1 MKIHTRLPVKLL
13 NHSENNQNSSSLLE
27 HFGEL
32 RHRLVIVLIALI
44 VSVFLVYISSHWWMQ
59 PFIKYIK
66 RAHVTLHT
74 FSFTETIQ
82 IYVMIIFTV
91 AICLIVPIIFY
102 QLWSFIAPGL
112 HVYER
117 QFIYKYSFFCAL
129 LFIIGVAFAFF
140 VGFPMII
147 NFSEKLSHM
156 LNIDQVIGFKAY
168 LGELIRWLLVFGFIF
183 QLPILFMGLAHFGLI
198 DVTQLG
204 RYRKYVYFACFVAA
218 SIIAPP
224 DLILNLVL
232 TLPLIILFE
241 ISMFIAKITSRKQ
254 KITNEL

>member
-1 MKIHTRLPVKLL
+1 M
-13 NHSENNQNSSSLLE
+13 
-27 HFGEL
+27 
-32 RHRLVIVLIALI
+32 RHRLVVIFIAFI
-44 VSVFLVYISSHWWMQ
+44 ISVIIVYISSHWWIQ
-59 PFIKYIK
+59 SLIRYIK

-91 AICLIVPIIFY
+91 AICIIIPIIFY
-102 QLWSFIAPGL
+102 QLWSFVAPGL
-112 HVYER
+112 HAYER
-117 QFIYKYSFFCAL
+117 QFIYKYSFFCAI
-129 LFIIGVAFAFF
+129 LFISGVAFAFF
-140 VGFPMII
+140 IGFPMII
-147 NFSEKLSHM
+147 NFSENLSH
-156 LNIDQVIGFKAY
+156 LLSIDQVIGFKAY

-254 KITNEL
+254 KGSETEI

>member
-1 MKIHTRLPVKLL
+1 M
-13 NHSENNQNSSSLLE
+13 
-27 HFGEL
+27 
-32 RHRLVIVLIALI
+32 RHRLVVIFIAFI
-44 VSVFLVYISSHWWMQ
+44 ISVIIVYISSHWWIQ
-59 PFIKYIK
+59 SLIRYIK

-91 AICLIVPIIFY
+91 AICIIIPIIFY
-102 QLWSFIAPGL
+102 QLWSFVAPGL
-112 HVYER
+112 HAYER
-117 QFIYKYSFFCAL
+117 QFIYKYSFFCAI
-129 LFIIGVAFAFF
+129 LFISGVAFAFF
-140 VGFPMII
+140 IGFPMII
-147 NFSEKLSHM
+147 NFSENLSH
-156 LNIDQVIGFKAY
+156 LLSIDQVIGFKAY

-183 QLPILFMGLAHFGLI
+183 QLPILFMGLALFGLI

-254 KITNEL
+254 KGSETEI

>member
-1 MKIHTRLPVKLL
+1 M
-13 NHSENNQNSSSLLE
+13 E

-32 RHRLVIVLIALI
+32 RHRLVVVFIAFI
-44 VSVFLVYISSHWWMQ
+44 ISVIIVYISSRWWIQ
-59 PFIKYIK
+59 SLIRYIK

-91 AICLIVPIIFY
+91 AICIIIPIIFY
-102 QLWSFIAPGL
+102 QLWSFVAPGL
-112 HVYER
+112 HAYER
-117 QFIYKYSFFCAL
+117 QFIYKYSFFCAI
-129 LFIIGVAFAFF
+129 LFISGVAFAFF
-140 VGFPMII
+140 IGFPMII
-147 NFSEKLSHM
+147 NFSENLSH
-156 LNIDQVIGFKAY
+156 LLSIDQVIGFKAY

>member
-1 MKIHTRLPVKLL
+1 M
-13 NHSENNQNSSSLLE
+13 
-27 HFGEL
+27 
-32 RHRLVIVLIALI
+32 RHRLVVIFIAFI
-44 VSVFLVYISSHWWMQ
+44 ISVIIVYISSHWWIQ
-59 PFIKYIK
+59 SLIRYIK

-91 AICLIVPIIFY
+91 AICIIIPIIFY
-102 QLWSFIAPGL
+102 QLWSFVAPGL
-112 HVYER
+112 HAYER
-117 QFIYKYSFFCAL
+117 QFIYKYSFFCAI
-129 LFIIGVAFAFF
+129 LFISGIAFAFF
-140 VGFPMII
+140 IGFPMII
-147 NFSEKLSHM
+147 NFSENLSH
-156 LNIDQVIGFKAY
+156 LLSIDQVIGFKAY

>member
-1 MKIHTRLPVKLL
+1 M
-13 NHSENNQNSSSLLE
+13 E

-32 RHRLVIVLIALI
+32 RHRLVVIFIAFI
-44 VSVFLVYISSHWWMQ
+44 ISVIIVYISSHWWIQ
-59 PFIKYIK
+59 SLIRYIK

-91 AICLIVPIIFY
+91 AICIIIPIIFY
-102 QLWSFIAPGL
+102 QLSSFVAPGL
-112 HVYER
+112 HAYER
-117 QFIYKYSFFCAL
+117 QFIYKYSFFCAI
-129 LFIIGVAFAFF
+129 LFISGVAFAFF
-140 VGFPMII
+140 IGFPMII
-147 NFSEKLSHM
+147 NFSENLSH
-156 LNIDQVIGFKAY
+156 LLSIDQVIGFKAY

-254 KITNEL
+254 KGSETEI

>member
-1 MKIHTRLPVKLL
+1 M
-13 NHSENNQNSSSLLE
+13 
-27 HFGEL
+27 
-32 RHRLVIVLIALI
+32 RHRLVVVFIAFI
-44 VSVFLVYISSHWWMQ
+44 ISVIIVYISSHWWIQ
-59 PFIKYIK
+59 SLIRYIK

-91 AICLIVPIIFY
+91 AICIIIPIIFY
-102 QLWSFIAPGL
+102 QLWSFVAPGL
-112 HVYER
+112 HAYER
-117 QFIYKYSFFCAL
+117 QFIYKYSFFCAI
-129 LFIIGVAFAFF
+129 LFISGVAFAFF
-140 VGFPMII
+140 IGFPMII
-147 NFSEKLSHM
+147 NFSENLSH
-156 LNIDQVIGFKAY
+156 LLSIDQVIGFKAY

-254 KITNEL
+254 KGSGTEI

>member
-1 MKIHTRLPVKLL
+1 M
-13 NHSENNQNSSSLLE
+13 
-27 HFGEL
+27 
-32 RHRLVIVLIALI
+32 RHRLVVVFIAFI
-44 VSVFLVYISSHWWMQ
+44 ISVVSVYISSHWWIQ
-59 PFIKYIK
+59 SLIRYIK

-91 AICLIVPIIFY
+91 AICIIIPIIFY
-102 QLWSFIAPGL
+102 QLWSFVAPGL
-112 HVYER
+112 HAYER
-117 QFIYKYSFFCAL
+117 QFIYKYSFFCAI
-129 LFIIGVAFAFF
+129 LFISGIAFAFF
-140 VGFPMII
+140 IGFPMII
-147 NFSEKLSHM
+147 NFSENLSH
-156 LNIDQVIGFKAY
+156 LLSIDQVIGFKAY

>member
-1 MKIHTRLPVKLL
+1 M
-13 NHSENNQNSSSLLE
+13 E

-32 RHRLVIVLIALI
+32 RHRLVVVFIAFI
-44 VSVFLVYISSHWWMQ
+44 ISVIIVYISSHWWIQ
-59 PFIKYIK
+59 SLIRYIK

-91 AICLIVPIIFY
+91 AICIIIPIIFY
-102 QLWSFIAPGL
+102 QLWSFVAPGL
-112 HVYER
+112 HAYER
-117 QFIYKYSFFCAL
+117 QFIYKYSFFCAI
-129 LFIIGVAFAFF
+129 LFISGIAFAFF
-140 VGFPMII
+140 IGFPMII
-147 NFSEKLSHM
+147 NFSENLSH
-156 LNIDQVIGFKAY
+156 LLSIDQVIGFKAY

>member
-1 MKIHTRLPVKLL
+1 MYYYT
-13 NHSENNQNSSSLLE
+13 NH
-27 HFGEL
+27 
-32 RHRLVIVLIALI
+32 
-44 VSVFLVYISSHWWMQ
+44 
-59 PFIKYIK
+59 
-66 RAHVTLHT
+66 
-74 FSFTETIQ
+74 
-82 IYVMIIFTV
+82 
-91 AICLIVPIIFY
+91 FY
-102 QLWSFIAPGL
+102 QLWSFVAPGL
-112 HVYER
+112 HAYER
-117 QFIYKYSFFCAL
+117 QFIYKYSFFCAI
-129 LFIIGVAFAFF
+129 LFISGVAFAFF
-140 VGFPMII
+140 IGFPMII
-147 NFSEKLSHM
+147 NFSENLSH
-156 LNIDQVIGFKAY
+156 LLSIDQVIGFKAY

-254 KITNEL
+254 KGVRQKYNLSKLFSLSLSQLIVCRISFKKFSMLAPP

>member
-1 MKIHTRLPVKLL
+1 M
-13 NHSENNQNSSSLLE
+13 E

-32 RHRLVIVLIALI
+32 RHRLVVVFIAFI
-44 VSVFLVYISSHWWMQ
+44 ISVIIVYISSHWWIQ
-59 PFIKYIK
+59 SLIRYIK

-91 AICLIVPIIFY
+91 AICIIIPIIFY
-102 QLWSFIAPGL
+102 QLWSFVAPGL
-112 HVYER
+112 HAYER
-117 QFIYKYSFFCAL
+117 QFIYKYSFFCAI
-129 LFIIGVAFAFF
+129 LFISGVAFAFF
-140 VGFPMII
+140 IGFPMII
-147 NFSEKLSHM
+147 NFSENLSH
-156 LNIDQVIGFKAY
+156 LLSIDQVIGFKAY

>member
-1 MKIHTRLPVKLL
+1 M
-13 NHSENNQNSSSLLE
+13 E

-32 RHRLVIVLIALI
+32 RHRLVVVFIAFI
-44 VSVFLVYISSHWWMQ
+44 ISVIIVYISSHWWIQ
-59 PFIKYIK
+59 SLIRYIK

-91 AICLIVPIIFY
+91 AICIIIPIIFY
-102 QLWSFIAPGL
+102 QLWSFVAPGL
-112 HVYER
+112 HAYER
-117 QFIYKYSFFCAL
+117 QFIYKYSFFCAI
-129 LFIIGVAFAFF
+129 LFISGVAFAFF
-140 VGFPMII
+140 IGFPMII
-147 NFSEKLSHM
+147 NFSENLSH
-156 LNIDQVIGFKAY
+156 LLSIDQVIGFKAY

-254 KITNEL
+254 KGSETEI